1 MPAMTKRTIWR
12 DGEFVAWRDA
22 TVHVLSQSLQRG
34 SLAFDYL
41 SVHRTA
47 RGIAVFRL
55 RDHVE
60 RLLRTCRI
68 VGLPLGYGAQELVD
82 ACAATVRR
90 NPGATSVKISALIP
104 SIEVELVPQ
113 DARVA
118 VYIAAYD
125 SDADIIANNRG
136 EFRRRP
142 QVSLRIERDR
152 GGRREDLIP
161 PHAKVAA
168 NYTAAMMAKWKA
180 RRTGFDDVVLL
191 DERGLVTEAPTTN
204 IFLVDGNGALA
215 TPPASKVLL
224 GITRDSVLTLARR
237 AGLACAF
244 GSSVAATSRSAPG
257 LHARSGTLRQRNCQT
272 PASCSSPAHRWAF
285 GRCARSTASG
295 LARAAWGRSPRGSA
309 TSTTPW
315 CAVRIRTSNIGSITS
330 DARRRARRAR

>member
-1 MPAMTKRTIWR
+1 MSERTIWR

-41 SVHRTA
+41 SVHQTA
-47 RGIAVFRL
+47 RGVAVFRL
-55 RDHVE
+55 RDHIE
-60 RLLRTCRI
+60 RLLRSCQI
-68 VGLPLGYGAQELVD
+68 LGLPLDYGAADLVE
-82 ACAATVRR
+82 ACATTVRR

-118 VYIAAYD
+118 VFIAAYD
-125 SDADIIANNRG
+125 SDADIIAKNRG
-136 EFRRRP
+136 EFRRRS

-180 RRTGFDDVVLL
+180 RGAGFDDIVLL

-204 IFLVDGNGALA
+204 IFLVDADGALA
-215 TPPASKVLL
+215 TPPARKVLL
-224 GITRDSVLTLARR
+224 GITRDSVLALA
-237 AGLACAF
+237 ASLGLGCAERD
-244 GSSVAATSRSAPG
+244 VSAPELLG
-257 LHARSGTLRQRNCQT
+257 ASELFLTGTSVGVW
-272 PASCSSPAHRWAF
+272 PV
-285 GRCARSTASG
+285 
-295 LARAAWGRSPRGSA
+295 
-309 TSTTPW
+309 
-315 CAVRIRTSNIGSITS
+315 CAVDGQTVGDGDPGPVTQRLGDKYRAVVRG
-330 DARRRARRAR
+330 DAVDFAHWLHYV

>member
-1 MPAMTKRTIWR
+1 MTSMTNRTIWR
-12 DGEFVAWRDA
+12 DGEFVAWQDA

-68 VGLPLGYGAQELVD
+68 VGLPLDYAAQELVD

-90 NPGATSVKISALIP
+90 NPGATSVKVSALIP

-136 EFRRRP
+136 EFRRRS

-152 GGRREDLIP
+152 SGRREDLIP

-180 RRTGFDDVVLL
+180 RRTGFDDIVLL

-204 IFLVDGNGALA
+204 IFLVDGSGALA
-215 TPPASKVLL
+215 TPPAHKVLL
-224 GITRDSVLTLARR
+224 GITRDSVLALARN
-237 AGLACAF
+237 AGLACAERD
-244 GSSVAATSRSAPG
+244 V
-257 LHARSGTLRQRNCQT
+257 
-272 PASCSSPAHRWAF
+272 
-285 GRCARSTASG
+285 
-295 LARAAWGRSPRGSA
+295 SA
-309 TSTTPW
+309 TELLNASELFLTGTSVGVWPVCAIDGRPVGDGGVGPITTRLGDQYR
-315 CAVRIRTSNIGSITS
+315 AVVRGEEP
-330 DARRRARRAR
+330 DFEHWLHYV

>member
-1 MPAMTKRTIWR
+1 MTSTTPMTERTIWR

-47 RGIAVFRL
+47 RGVAVFRL
-55 RDHVE
+55 QDHVE

-125 SDADIIANNRG
+125 SDADIIANNPG

-204 IFLVDGNGALA
+204 IFLVDGDGALA
-215 TPPASKVLL
+215 TPPARKVLL
-224 GITRDSVLTLARR
+224 GITRDSVLTLARS
-237 AGLACAF
+237 AGLACAERD
-244 GSSVAATSRSAPG
+244 VAATELANASELFLTGTSVGVWPVRAIDGRPVGDGGVGPVTARLRDKYRTVVRGEAPDFAHW
-257 LHARSGTLRQRNCQT
+257 LHY
-272 PASCSSPAHRWAF
+272 
-285 GRCARSTASG
+285 
-295 LARAAWGRSPRGSA
+295 
-309 TSTTPW
+309 
-315 CAVRIRTSNIGSITS
+315 V
-330 DARRRARRAR
+330 